1 MCAGRGAQGPGVTE
15 DETVL
20 VTGAGGFI
28 GRHLIEYL
36 LARHRNV
43 IALDVNLDAIRHLH
57 DRPRLRLVET
67 DIRSH
72 ESIAPLIRQAGLVF
86 HLAAAHLQV
95 GVDDA
100 YYHSINVDALE
111 NMLQVAA
118 KSNTRRFVHCST
130 AGVYGDRA
138 TMPADENTACKPG
151 IEYELTKLEGEEAVR
166 RMVSSRGL
174 SAIIIRPAW
183 VYGPEC
189 PRTLKLLRA
198 VNKRRF
204 FFIGDGQNL
213 RHPVYI
219 TDMLA
224 AFELASTA
232 SIPSGETVII
242 AGPRAVTTREL
253 VERIIEVSGIRYSP
267 PTLPLAPVTIICRL
281 MEKAFALAGQQ
292 PPFST
297 RSIKFFT
304 DNSSFSISKA
314 RELLGFNPSVSLD
327 DGLSRTL
334 TYARQR
340 GLI

>member
-1 MCAGRGAQGPGVTE
+1 VTE

-20 VTGAGGFI
+20 VTGAGGFV

-36 LARHRNV
+36 LARNQRV
-43 IALDVNLDAIRHLH
+43 IALDINLDGIRHLH
-57 DRPRLRLVET
+57 DRPGLRLVET

-72 ESIAPLIRQAGLVF
+72 ESVAPLIRQAGLVF

-95 GVDDA
+95 GVDDD
-100 YYHSINVDALE
+100 YYHSINVTALE

-130 AGVYGDRA
+130 AGVYGDLA
-138 TMPADENTACKPG
+138 TMPADENTLCKPG

-166 RMVSSRGL
+166 SMVSSRGL
-174 SAIIIRPAW
+174 SAIIIRPSW
-183 VYGPEC
+183 VYGPDC

-198 VNKRRF
+198 ISRRRF
-204 FFIGDGQNL
+204 FFVGDGENL
-213 RHPVYI
+213 RHPIYI
-219 TDMLA
+219 ADLLS
-224 AFELASTA
+224 AFELASTV
-232 SIPSGETVII
+232 SEPSGETVIV
-242 AGPRAVTTREL
+242 AGPSALTTREL
-253 VERIIEVSGIRYSP
+253 VETIIRLLEIRYRP
-267 PTLPLAPVTIICRL
+267 PTLPLGLVVIGCQL
-281 MEKAFALAGQQ
+281 MEKAFAIAGQQ

-304 DNSSFSISKA
+304 ENSSFSTRKA
-314 RELLGFNPSVSLD
+314 GELLGFEPTIGLD

-334 TYARQR
+334 RHARQR